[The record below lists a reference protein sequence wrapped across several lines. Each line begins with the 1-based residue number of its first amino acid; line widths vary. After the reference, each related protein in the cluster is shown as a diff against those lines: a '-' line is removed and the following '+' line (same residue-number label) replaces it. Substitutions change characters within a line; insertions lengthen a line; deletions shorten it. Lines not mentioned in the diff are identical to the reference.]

1 MEVSITGAKIYY
13 VIPGINY
20 PITQTVVN
28 AWIAMVV
35 IVGLCIWLTRGMQ
48 VHARTKRQVVAE
60 MIVQMAQKLVRGN
73 MGAKWD
79 SFVPFIAAI
88 LSMSVVSS
96 LMGLTGAYS
105 PTNDLNTF
113 LAWGILVFVLITYHK
128 IKANGFGG
136 YLKGFTEP
144 IFVMTPMNI
153 ISEIAQPI
161 SMSFR
166 HFGNIAGGSVL
177 TALIYGG
184 LSALSSFVLGWIPS
198 EFISSIPIFQVG
210 IPAILSIYFDLFTG
224 CIQALVFCM
233 LTMVYVGAACP
244 PPAPKPEKK

>member
-113 LAWGILVFVLITYHK
+113 HGVFWC
-128 IKANGFGG
+128 
-136 YLKGFTEP
+136 
-144 IFVMTPMNI
+144 
-153 ISEIAQPI
+153 
-161 SMSFR
+161 
-166 HFGNIAGGSVL
+166 
-177 TALIYGG
+177 
-184 LSALSSFVLGWIPS
+184 LSSSRTTRSRQTVS
-198 EFISSIPIFQVG
+198 EGISRALRNQF
-210 IPAILSIYFDLFTG
+210 LS
-224 CIQALVFCM
+224 
-233 LTMVYVGAACP
+233 
-244 PPAPKPEKK
+244 

>member
-153 ISEIAQPI
+153 ISEIATPV
-161 SMSFR
+161 SMSLR
-166 HFGNIAGGSVL
+166 HFANICSGYVISLLLYAALGAVSQMIFFWLPGS
-177 TALIYGG
+177 
-184 LSALSSFVLGWIPS
+184 LGTIP
-198 EFISSIPIFQVG
+198 FLQVG
-210 IPAILSIYFDLFTG
+210 IPAVLNVYFSVFSG
-224 CIQALVFCM
+224 CVQPYIFCM
-233 LTMVYVGAACP
+233 LTMQFVAQAAGT
-244 PPAPKPEKK
+244 EE

>member
-153 ISEIAQPI
+153 ISEIATPV
-161 SMSFR
+161 SMSLRRFA
-166 HFGNIAGGSVL
+166 NICSGYVIGLLLYAALGAVSQMIFFWLPGS
-177 TALIYGG
+177 
-184 LSALSSFVLGWIPS
+184 LGTIP
-198 EFISSIPIFQVG
+198 FLQVG
-210 IPAILSIYFDLFTG
+210 IPAVLNVYFSVFSG
-224 CIQALVFCM
+224 CVQPYIFCM
-233 LTMVYVGAACP
+233 LTMQFVAQAAGT
-244 PPAPKPEKK
+244 EE

>member
-79 SFVPFIAAI
+79 SFVPFIVQSDRA
-88 LSMSVVSS
+88 VSS
-96 LMGLTGAYS
+96 DCRSYPYS
-105 PTNDLNTF
+105 CSQLFDGPDRR
-113 LAWGILVFVLITYHK
+113 VFPDK
-128 IKANGFGG
+128 
-136 YLKGFTEP
+136 
-144 IFVMTPMNI
+144 
-153 ISEIAQPI
+153 
-161 SMSFR
+161 
-166 HFGNIAGGSVL
+166 
-177 TALIYGG
+177 
-184 LSALSSFVLGWIPS
+184 
-198 EFISSIPIFQVG
+198 
-210 IPAILSIYFDLFTG
+210 
-224 CIQALVFCM
+224 
-233 LTMVYVGAACP
+233 
-244 PPAPKPEKK
+244 

>member
-136 YLKGFTEP
+136 YLKSFTEP

-153 ISEIAQPI
+153 ISEIATPV
-161 SMSFR
+161 SMSLS
-166 HFGNIAGGSVL
+166 HFANICSGYVIGLLLYAALGAVSQMIFFWLPGS
-177 TALIYGG
+177 
-184 LSALSSFVLGWIPS
+184 LGTIP
-198 EFISSIPIFQVG
+198 FLQVG
-210 IPAILSIYFDLFTG
+210 IPAVLNVYFSVFSG
-224 CIQALVFCM
+224 CVQPYIFCM
-233 LTMVYVGAACP
+233 LTMQFVAQAAGT
-244 PPAPKPEKK
+244 EE

>member
-113 LAWGILVFVLITYHK
+113 LAWGILVLRNQF
-128 IKANGFGG
+128 
-136 YLKGFTEP
+136 
-144 IFVMTPMNI
+144 
-153 ISEIAQPI
+153 
-161 SMSFR
+161 
-166 HFGNIAGGSVL
+166 
-177 TALIYGG
+177 
-184 LSALSSFVLGWIPS
+184 LS
-198 EFISSIPIFQVG
+198 
-210 IPAILSIYFDLFTG
+210 
-224 CIQALVFCM
+224 
-233 LTMVYVGAACP
+233 
-244 PPAPKPEKK
+244 

>member
-105 PTNDLNTF
+105 PTN
-113 LAWGILVFVLITYHK
+113 
-128 IKANGFGG
+128 GFGG

-153 ISEIAQPI
+153 ISEIATPV
-161 SMSFR
+161 SMSLR
-166 HFGNIAGGSVL
+166 HFANICSGYVIGLLLYAALGAVSQMIFFWLPGS
-177 TALIYGG
+177 
-184 LSALSSFVLGWIPS
+184 LGTIP
-198 EFISSIPIFQVG
+198 FLQVG
-210 IPAILSIYFDLFTG
+210 IPAVLNVYFSVFSG
-224 CIQALVFCM
+224 CVQPYIFCM
-233 LTMVYVGAACP
+233 LTMQFVAQAAGT
-244 PPAPKPEKK
+244 EE

>member
-28 AWIAMVV
+28 ARIAMVV

-153 ISEIAQPI
+153 ISEIATPV
-161 SMSFR
+161 SMSLR
-166 HFGNIAGGSVL
+166 HFANICSGYVIGLLLYAALGAVSQIIFFWLPGS
-177 TALIYGG
+177 
-184 LSALSSFVLGWIPS
+184 LGTIP
-198 EFISSIPIFQVG
+198 FLQVG
-210 IPAILSIYFDLFTG
+210 IPAVLNVYFSVFSG
-224 CIQALVFCM
+224 CVQPYIFCM
-233 LTMVYVGAACP
+233 LTMQFVAQAAGT
-244 PPAPKPEKK
+244 EE